1 MRHIRPPAE
10 TTALKELESGWTA
23 RVPEAPA
30 RREKEVQLIFV
41 LALAAALLQALGYLL
56 YARLFLKK
64 VIRPNAASS
73 FMFAYGTALLVLLE
87 YSDGA
92 AWPVLALPA
101 TCATLSIGIALL
113 CLRKGATERVDKVE
127 ATAFSAD
134 VWLTALWT
142 AIAFGYGDISPFSA
156 GFLLAGNVTTLTA
169 FFPVL
174 RSTWR
179 TPERERPEPW
189 LVWTAAYSLL
199 TVVTIL
205 ADQGRHPA
213 LLAYPLLSVALHGSI
228 AMLSLRGRVGLSK
241 WVDAARTIYIG
252 KSAIHG
258 EGMIA
263 GRRFDVGEV
272 VWRLTGRPV
281 FGAVTESGPNYIGL
295 GPDVWIDPDL
305 PLDHINHHCAPN
317 AAFGPRRQLLAVRPI
332 EAHEEVTIDYST
344 TEADPAWTMGCTCGA
359 AGCRGTLFA
368 IQHSFA
374 ELAEPPK
381 ASPLM
386 QLVWRH
392 RRAPAQV
399 TIFPALPV
407 PLPAPRFDPARF
419 ITRRLPALPAT
430 IHRRR
435 LLRDKRAAR
444 ARPVSRAWG

>member
-1 MRHIRPPAE
+1 VI
-10 TTALKELESGWTA
+10 
-23 RVPEAPA
+23 
-30 RREKEVQLIFV
+30 VQLAI
-41 LALAAALLQALGYLL
+41 AAALLQALGYVL

-64 VIRPNAASS
+64 AIRPNAASS

-92 AWPVLALPA
+92 TWPVLALPG
-101 TCATLSIGIALL
+101 TCAALSVGIALL
-113 CLRKGATERVDKVE
+113 CLRKRATDPVDRVE

-134 VWLTALWT
+134 VWLTVLWA
-142 AIAFGYGDISPFSA
+142 AIAFGYGNISPFSA

-199 TVVTIL
+199 TVVTLL

-213 LLAYPLLSVALHGSI
+213 LLAYPLLSVVLHGSV
-228 AMLSLRGRVGLSK
+228 ALMALRGRAAISR
-241 WVDAARTIYIG
+241 WVDAARSIYIG
-252 KSAIHG
+252 RSAIHG

-263 GRRFDVGEV
+263 GRRFEAGDV
-272 VWRLTGRPV
+272 VWKLTGKPV

-295 GPDVWIDPDL
+295 GPDVWLDPDL
-305 PLDHINHHCAPN
+305 PLDHVNHHCEPN
-317 AAFGPRRQLLAVRPI
+317 AGFGPRRQLVALRPI
-332 EAHEEVTIDYST
+332 EPHEEVTIDYST
-344 TEADPAWTMGCTCGA
+344 TEADAAWSMPCACGA
-359 AGCRGTLFA
+359 ASCRKMLYA

-374 ELAEPPK
+374 HAPAPPQ

-392 RRAPAQV
+392 RRAEAPAIAAPV
-399 TIFPALPV
+399 LPPAAPPRFEPAIAFTRPPALRGSE
-407 PLPAPRFDPARF
+407 A
-419 ITRRLPALPAT
+419 
-430 IHRRR
+430 RRR
-435 LLRDKRAAR
+435 LLRARGGAAS
-444 ARPVSRAWG
+444 RPWAAMGQA

>member
-1 MRHIRPPAE
+1 MI
-10 TTALKELESGWTA
+10 
-23 RVPEAPA
+23 
-30 RREKEVQLIFV
+30 VQLAI
-41 LALAAALLQALGYLL
+41 AAALLQALGYLL

-64 VIRPNAASS
+64 AIRPNAASS

-92 AWPVLALPA
+92 SWPMLALPA
-101 TCATLSIGIALL
+101 TCAALSVGIALL
-113 CLRKGATERVDKVE
+113 CLRKGATEAVDKVE

-134 VWLTALWT
+134 VWLTVLWA
-142 AIAFGYGDISPFSA
+142 AIAFGYGNISPFSA

-199 TVVTIL
+199 AVVTVL

-213 LLAYPLLSVALHGSI
+213 LLAYPLLSVALHGSV
-228 AMLSLRGRVGLSK
+228 ALMALRGRAAFSR
-241 WVDAARTIYIG
+241 WVDAARSIYIG
-252 KSAIHG
+252 RSAIHG

-263 GRRFDVGEV
+263 GRRFEAGDV
-272 VWRLTGRPV
+272 VWRLTGKPV

-305 PLDHINHHCAPN
+305 PLDHINHHCEPN
-317 AAFGPRRQLLAVRPI
+317 AAFGPRRQLLALRPI
-332 EAHEEVTIDYST
+332 EPHEEVTIDYST
-344 TEADPAWTMGCTCGA
+344 TEADPAWSMPCACGA
-359 AGCRGTLFA
+359 LGCRQMLYA

-374 ELAEPPK
+374 HAPAPPV

-392 RRAPAQV
+392 RRAAA
-399 TIFPALPV
+399 FALP
-407 PLPAPRFDPARF
+407 PLPAATPPRYQPAF
-419 ITRRLPALPAT
+419 GFGRRLAPLPAS
-430 IHRRR
+430 IVRRR
-435 LLRDKRAAR
+435 LLRARRAMGS
-444 ARPVSRAWG
+444 RPWAAQA

>member
-1 MRHIRPPAE
+1 
-10 TTALKELESGWTA
+10 
-23 RVPEAPA
+23 VQ
-30 RREKEVQLIFV
+30 EVLVIV
-41 LALAAALLQALGYLL
+41 TLAIAAAMLQALGYLL

-64 VIRPNAASS
+64 SIRPNAASS

-92 AWPVLALPA
+92 SWPMLALPA

-113 CLRKGATERVDKVE
+113 CLRKRATDPVDKVE

-134 VWLTALWT
+134 VWLTALWA

-199 TVVTIL
+199 SVVTFL

-213 LLAYPLLSVALHGSI
+213 LLAYPLLSVVLHGSI
-228 AMLSLRGRVGLSK
+228 ALMALRGRAGFAR

-258 EGMIA
+258 QGMIA
-263 GRRFDVGEV
+263 GRRFEAGEC
-272 VWRLTGRPV
+272 VWKLTGRPV

-317 AAFGPRRQLLAVRPI
+317 AAFGPRRQLLALRPI

-344 TEADPAWTMGCTCGA
+344 TEADPHWRMDCACGA
-359 AGCRGTLFA
+359 AVCRHQLFA
-368 IQHSFA
+368 IQKSFA
-374 ELAEPPK
+374 AAPAPPQ

-386 QLVWRH
+386 QLVWQH
-392 RRAPAQV
+392 RRAIALPQ
-399 TIFPALPV
+399 LPV
-407 PLPAPRFDPARF
+407 PQPRFEPAF
-419 ITRRLPALPAT
+419 SFARRAPVMPASIA
-430 IHRRR
+430 RRR
-435 LLRDKRAAR
+435 LLRAGREGGTRGPWRALNQA
-444 ARPVSRAWG
+444 

>member
-1 MRHIRPPAE
+1 MI
-10 TTALKELESGWTA
+10 
-23 RVPEAPA
+23 V
-30 RREKEVQLIFV
+30 
-41 LALAAALLQALGYLL
+41 ALAITAALLQALGYAL

-64 VIRPNAASS
+64 AIRPNAASS

-87 YSDGA
+87 FSDGA
-92 AWPVLALPA
+92 GWPMLALPA
-101 TCATLSIGIALL
+101 TCATLSIVIALL
-113 CLRKGATERVDKVE
+113 CLRKGATEPVDKVE

-134 VWLTALWT
+134 VWLTALWA

-156 GFLLAGNVTTLTA
+156 GFLLAGNFTTLTA

-228 AMLSLRGRVGLSK
+228 ALLSLRGRVGLSH

-252 KSAIHG
+252 RSAIHG

-263 GRRFDVGEV
+263 GRRFEAGET
-272 VWRLTGRPV
+272 VWRMTGRPI

-295 GPDVWIDPDL
+295 GPDVWIDPDR
-305 PLDHINHHCAPN
+305 PLDHINHNCAPN
-317 AAFGPRRQLLAVRPI
+317 AAFGPRRQLIALRPI
-332 EAHEEVTIDYST
+332 ESHEEVTIDYST
-344 TEADPAWTMGCTCGA
+344 TEADPAWTMHCACGA
-359 AGCRGTLFA
+359 SACRGTLFA
-368 IQHSFA
+368 IQRSFA
-374 ELAEPPK
+374 DERQPPK

-386 QLVWRH
+386 QLVWQH
-392 RRAPAQV
+392 RRIPAQ
-399 TIFPALPV
+399 ISAFPQIPAA
-407 PLPAPRFDPARF
+407 LPAPRFEPAPF
-419 ITRRLPALPAT
+419 LARRLPLLSASAT
-430 IHRRR
+430 RRR
-435 LLRDKRAAR
+435 LLRDRRSSGSRMAWRA
-444 ARPVSRAWG
+444 SG

>member
-1 MRHIRPPAE
+1 VIA
-10 TTALKELESGWTA
+10 
-23 RVPEAPA
+23 
-30 RREKEVQLIFV
+30 QLAI
-41 LALAAALLQALGYLL
+41 LAALLQAAGYLL

-92 AWPVLALPA
+92 SWPVLALPA

-113 CLRKGATERVDKVE
+113 CLRKRATDAVDKVE

-134 VWLTALWT
+134 VWLTVLWS

-156 GFLLAGNVTTLTA
+156 GFLIAGNVTTLTA

-189 LVWTAAYSLL
+189 LVWTAAYAVLGL
-199 TVVTIL
+199 VTLL

-213 LLAYPLLSVALHGSI
+213 LLVYPLLSVALHGSV
-228 AMLSLRGRVGLSK
+228 AVMALRGRVTLAR
-241 WVDAARTIYIG
+241 WVDAAKSIYIG
-252 KSAIHG
+252 RSTIHG

-263 GRRFDVGEV
+263 GRRFEAGEV
-272 VWRLTGRPV
+272 VWKMTGRPV

-317 AAFGPRRQLLAVRPI
+317 AAFGPRRRLLALRPI
-332 EAHEEVTIDYST
+332 VPHEEVTIDYST
-344 TEADPAWTMGCTCGA
+344 TEADPAWAMRCTCGA
-359 AGCRGTLFA
+359 PECRERLFA
-368 IQHSFA
+368 IQRSF
-374 ELAEPPK
+374 EDRPEPPQ

-392 RRAPAQV
+392 RRAAIAAAALPQLPAAPPR
-399 TIFPALPV
+399 FAPAL
-407 PLPAPRFDPARF
+407 AFG
-419 ITRRLPALPAT
+419 RRLSALPASVA
-430 IHRRR
+430 RRR
-435 LLRDKRAAR
+435 LLRQRLGGGAR
-444 ARPVSRAWG
+444 GAWRMQGQA

>member
-1 MRHIRPPAE
+1 VIF
-10 TTALKELESGWTA
+10 
-23 RVPEAPA
+23 
-30 RREKEVQLIFV
+30 QLAI
-41 LALAAALLQALGYLL
+41 AAALLQAVGYIL
-56 YARLFLKK
+56 YARLFLRK

-92 AWPVLALPA
+92 SWPVLALPA
-101 TCATLSIGIALL
+101 TCACLSVGIALL
-113 CLRKGATERVDKVE
+113 CLRKRATDPVDRVE

-134 VWLTALWT
+134 VWLTALWA

-199 TVVTIL
+199 GVVTLL

-213 LLAYPLLSVALHGSI
+213 LLAYPLLSVALHGSV
-228 AMLSLRGRVGLSK
+228 ALMSLRASVRLRT
-241 WVDAARTIYIG
+241 WVDAAKSIYIG
-252 KSAIHG
+252 RSPIHG
-258 EGMIA
+258 QGMIA
-263 GRRFDVGEV
+263 GRSFEAGEMI
-272 VWRLTGRPV
+272 WKLTGTPV

-317 AAFGPRRQLLAVRPI
+317 AAFGPRRQLLALRPI

-344 TEADPAWTMGCTCGA
+344 TEADPAWTMACGCGA
-359 AGCRGTLFA
+359 SECRHQLFA
-368 IQHSFA
+368 IQRSF
-374 ELAEPPK
+374 EDRPEPPR

-392 RRAPAQV
+392 RRV
-399 TIFPALPV
+399 PALV
-407 PLPAPRFDPARF
+407 PALAAAAPRFEAAPVF
-419 ITRRLPALPAT
+419 GRRQSILPASIA
-430 IHRRR
+430 RRR
-435 LLRDKRAAR
+435 LLRAR
-444 ARPVSRAWG
+444 RSAGGRGAWRLLNQA

>member
-1 MRHIRPPAE
+1 MI
-10 TTALKELESGWTA
+10 
-23 RVPEAPA
+23 
-30 RREKEVQLIFV
+30 VQLAI
-41 LALAAALLQALGYLL
+41 AAALLQALGYVL

-64 VIRPNAASS
+64 AIRPNAASS

-92 AWPVLALPA
+92 TWPVLALPA
-101 TCATLSIGIALL
+101 TCAALSVGIALL
-113 CLRKGATERVDKVE
+113 CLRKRATDPVDRVE

-134 VWLTALWT
+134 VWLTIFWA
-142 AIAFGYGDISPFSA
+142 AIAFGYGSISPFSA

-179 TPERERPEPW
+179 TPEREQPGPW

-199 TVVTIL
+199 AVVTFL

-213 LLAYPLLSVALHGSI
+213 LLAYPLLSMVLHGSV
-228 AMLSLRGRVGLSK
+228 AVMALRGRVGLSR

-252 KSAIHG
+252 RSPIHG

-263 GRRFDVGEV
+263 GRRFEAGDV
-272 VWRLTGRPV
+272 VWKLTGQPV

-305 PLDHINHHCAPN
+305 PLDHINHHCEPN
-317 AAFGPRRQLLAVRPI
+317 AAFGPRRQLLALRPI
-332 EAHEEVTIDYST
+332 EPHEEVTIDYST
-344 TEADPAWTMGCTCGA
+344 TEADSAWAMRCSCGA
-359 AGCRGTLFA
+359 AGCRKMLYA

-374 ELAEPPK
+374 HAPAPPQ

-386 QLVWRH
+386 QLVWQH
-392 RRAPAQV
+392 RRAEAPASAV
-399 TIFPALPV
+399 PMPPAAP
-407 PLPAPRFDPARF
+407 PRFEPAF
-419 ITRRLPALPAT
+419 AFARRLPALPASVA
-430 IHRRR
+430 RRR
-435 LLRDKRAAR
+435 LLRTRQGAAP
-444 ARPVSRAWG
+444 RPWAAMGQA

>member
-1 MRHIRPPAE
+1 VIV
-10 TTALKELESGWTA
+10 T
-23 RVPEAPA
+23 
-30 RREKEVQLIFV
+30 
-41 LALAAALLQALGYLL
+41 LAIAAALLQALGYLL
-56 YARLFLKK
+56 YARLFLRKA
-64 VIRPNAASS
+64 IRPNAASS

-87 YSDGA
+87 FSDGA
-92 AWPVLALPA
+92 SWPMLALPA

-113 CLRKGATERVDKVE
+113 CLRKRATDPVDKVE

-134 VWLTALWT
+134 VWLTALWA

-156 GFLLAGNVTTLTA
+156 GFLIAGNVTTLTA

-199 TVVTIL
+199 TVVTLL

-213 LLAYPLLSVALHGSI
+213 LLAYPLLSVFLHGSI
-228 AMLSLRGRVGLSK
+228 AMLSLQGRVGLLK

-252 KSAIHG
+252 RSAIHG

-263 GRRFDVGEV
+263 GRRFEAGEI
-272 VWRLTGRPV
+272 VWRMTGRPI

-295 GPDVWIDPDL
+295 GPDVWIDPDR

-317 AAFGPRRQLLAVRPI
+317 AAFGPRRQLVALRPI
-332 EAHEEVTIDYST
+332 APHEEVTIDYST
-344 TEADPAWTMGCTCGA
+344 TEADPAWTMRCGCGA
-359 AGCRGTLFA
+359 AACRGTLFA
-368 IQHSFA
+368 IQRSFA
-374 ELAEPPK
+374 DAPAPPT

-392 RRAPAQV
+392 RRIPAMASA
-399 TIFPALPV
+399 FPQLQPAGL
-407 PLPAPRFDPARF
+407 APRFEPAPHF
-419 ITRRLPALPAT
+419 ARRAPLLPASVM
-430 IHRRR
+430 RRR
-435 LLRDKRAAR
+435 LVRERRSAGTRLAWRA
-444 ARPVSRAWG
+444 SG

>member
-1 MRHIRPPAE
+1 MI
-10 TTALKELESGWTA
+10 
-23 RVPEAPA
+23 V
-30 RREKEVQLIFV
+30 
-41 LALAAALLQALGYLL
+41 ALAISAALLQALGYAL

-64 VIRPNAASS
+64 AIRPNAASS

-87 YSDGA
+87 YGDGA
-92 AWPVLALPA
+92 SWPMLALPA
-101 TCATLSIGIALL
+101 TCASLSIGIALL
-113 CLRKGATERVDKVE
+113 CLRKRATDPVDKVE

-134 VWLTALWT
+134 VWLTALWA

-156 GFLLAGNVTTLTA
+156 GFLIAGNVTTLTA

-189 LVWTAAYSLL
+189 LVWTMAYSLL
-199 TVVTIL
+199 TVVTLL

-213 LLAYPLLSVALHGSI
+213 LLAYPLLSVVLHGSI
-228 AMLSLRGRVGLSK
+228 AMLSLRGRVGLLK

-263 GRRFDVGEV
+263 GRRFEVGEV
-272 VWRLTGRPV
+272 VWRMTGRPV

-295 GPDVWIDPDL
+295 GPDVWIDPDR

-317 AAFGPRRQLLAVRPI
+317 AAFGPRRQLIALRPI
-332 EAHEEVTIDYST
+332 GPDEEVTIDYST
-344 TEADPAWTMGCTCGA
+344 TEADPAWTMRCACGA
-359 AGCRGTLFA
+359 AACRGTLFA

-374 ELAEPPK
+374 DAPEPPR

-386 QLVWRH
+386 QLIWRN
-392 RRAPAQV
+392 RRV
-399 TIFPALPV
+399 PALASAFPQLQPAVPRPRFEPAPHFARRPPV
-407 PLPAPRFDPARF
+407 LPASAM
-419 ITRRLPALPAT
+419 
-430 IHRRR
+430 RRR
-435 LLRDKRAAR
+435 LLRDRRDTGMRLAWRA
-444 ARPVSRAWG
+444 SG